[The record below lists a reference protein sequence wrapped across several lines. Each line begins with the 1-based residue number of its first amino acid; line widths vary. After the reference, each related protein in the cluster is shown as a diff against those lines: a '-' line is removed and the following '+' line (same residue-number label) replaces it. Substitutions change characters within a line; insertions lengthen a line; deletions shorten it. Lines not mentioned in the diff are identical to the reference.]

1 MNKKGRYII
10 SVILFLTALT
20 VIGVMIVV
28 ASGKVLS
35 GSETV
40 SDEIVSMELE
50 TISDETSDSKI
61 ADSLDGDTGIVEEYD
76 DSFEFEKD
84 EAINNGLIID
94 DESYTITTITEER
107 DRAFVE
113 KNKIDLSGKK
123 ITVLGDSLTVGYP
136 EEEIK
141 GDNFPNALKEIFN
154 CDVVNLGITGS
165 MISHFHDREP
175 MVERWNEID
184 KDSDIIIVYAGTNDM
199 MIVKKDEFGDIN
211 TPDTFCYD
219 LEVML
224 SEIAREYPD
233 AIRILI
239 NPVVS
244 DYCEAIH
251 DMDPDGTLVQQPF
264 SDIIL
269 ERAQAHEYI
278 IVDLYYTNLLNT
290 NNRQVL
296 DEYYLYDCLHMNP
309 NGYHFLANHVAVEI
323 IKAVNNR

>member
-113 KNKIDLSGKK
+113 KTRLIYREKK
-123 ITVLGDSLTVGYP
+123 
-136 EEEIK
+136 
-141 GDNFPNALKEIFN
+141 
-154 CDVVNLGITGS
+154 
-165 MISHFHDREP
+165 
-175 MVERWNEID
+175 
-184 KDSDIIIVYAGTNDM
+184 
-199 MIVKKDEFGDIN
+199 
-211 TPDTFCYD
+211 
-219 LEVML
+219 
-224 SEIAREYPD
+224 
-233 AIRILI
+233 
-239 NPVVS
+239 
-244 DYCEAIH
+244 
-251 DMDPDGTLVQQPF
+251 
-264 SDIIL
+264 
-269 ERAQAHEYI
+269 
-278 IVDLYYTNLLNT
+278 
-290 NNRQVL
+290 
-296 DEYYLYDCLHMNP
+296 
-309 NGYHFLANHVAVEI
+309 
-323 IKAVNNR
+323 